1 MASSKDPNDITRR
14 MMQDLEVQMFYGMP
28 TPPFKL
34 LKLLEKLGIKSAVEA
49 RASRGHG
56 ALNVEPLDAVLK
68 SVTFDMQYL
77 GKWKKGDDDE
87 SK

>member
-1 MASSKDPNDITRR
+1 MAKAKDINDITRR
-14 MMQDLEVQMFYGMP
+14 LLQDLEVQMFYGMSTP
-28 TPPFKL
+28 TYKL
-34 LKLLEKLGIKSAVEA
+34 LKLLQKLNIKSAYEA
-49 RASRGHG
+49 QAGRRHG